1 MGVRRGPRAETGP
14 GARLEPDTAGYF
26 RRALETLQDGLSAEE
41 LGGTFRVS
49 ALSRYVP
56 RCCLALFH
64 VFTLFWGNCAVFPVS
79 RSLAALFAPNVLAEA
94 VAAGPGVALDPG
106 GSRVLQ
112 ALLPRAPLGV
122 LGRVLPPLVLG
133 GLGGPAGHPLGARV
147 LEAALGRVLPA
158 LGEAAGLEEEAAG
171 RTEEAV
177 GQLAA
182 AVGGDLVAFARH
194 PAGSFVVR
202 ALLRV
207 LGGVPGAGAP
217 EPPPGGAG
225 PKAEGAELPPSF
237 LPLLGQLADAF
248 QEQLPSLLS
257 PPGASL
263 CLQGALQ
270 ALHRSQSPACSRL
283 CDAVIGQL
291 APPSPAPAES
301 ALVRALQDPE
311 RSRLLEAAMA
321 VAGARRLRELFQ
333 QQLKGHLRG
342 VATHRVANHGLQRLL
357 DHAPADVVGEV
368 LCELGPAL
376 AEPLARGHPGVL
388 TALTGACRRHPGL
401 QQEALRHLFQAFGCW
416 EPRERRQGC
425 VALLGG
431 LRPFGGGDKDEGAEP
446 EPSLGPV
453 TLHGSLLLQH
463 LLHFG
468 DPGPVVGGLEAL
480 PPPALAALARSPPGS
495 RVWDAL
501 LASPTVPTRARRRLL
516 RKLKGHFLS
525 LACHRNGSRVL
536 DAVWASASAPARA
549 AIAGELA
556 SQREALQRDPHGR
569 GVART
574 LALDL
579 FLRRRRLWERL
590 QAAPDRRRGLLA
602 PVLED

>member
-1 MGVRRGPRAETGP
+1 MGVRRGARSQAGP
-14 GARLEPDTAGYF
+14 GPGPRLEPDAAGYF
-26 RRALETLQDGLSAEE
+26 RRALETLQEGLSAEE
-41 LGGTFRVS
+41 L
-49 ALSRYVP
+49 
-56 RCCLALFH
+56 
-64 VFTLFWGNCAVFPVS
+64 
-79 RSLAALFAPNVLAEA
+79 ALFAPNVLAEA

-112 ALLPRAPLGV
+112 ALLPQAPLGT
-122 LGRVLPPLVLG
+122 LARVLPPLVVG

-158 LGEAAGLEEEAAG
+158 LGEAAGQAGEAAG
-171 RTEEAV
+171 RVEEAV
-177 GQLAA
+177 GGLAA
-182 AVGGDLVAFARH
+182 AVRGDLVAFARH

-207 LGGVPGAGAP
+207 LAGAPGAGP
-217 EPPPGGAG
+217 PQLPPGGAE
-225 PKAEGAELPPSF
+225 PKGKGAELTLKGAELAAEGAELPPSF
-237 LPLLGQLADAF
+237 LLLLGQLAEAF
-248 QEQLPSLLS
+248 EEHLPSLLS
-257 PPGASL
+257 PAGASL
-263 CLQGALQ
+263 CLQVALEALQ
-270 ALHRSQSPACSRL
+270 RSQSPACSRL
-283 CDAVIGQL
+283 CDVLIGQL

-301 ALVRALQDPE
+301 ALVRGLQDPE

-321 VAGARRLRELFQ
+321 VAGPQRLRQLFQ
-333 QQLKGHLRG
+333 QQLKGRLRG
-342 VATHRVANHGLQRLL
+342 VAAHRVANHGLQRLL

-368 LCELGPAL
+368 LSELGPAL

-388 TALTGACRRHPGL
+388 VALLGACRRHPGL
-401 QQEALRHLFQAFGCW
+401 QQEALRCLFQAFGCW
-416 EPRERRQGC
+416 EPRERRKAC
-425 VALLGG
+425 VGLLAG
-431 LRPFGGGDKDEGAEP
+431 LRPFGGGDKDEEGAEP

-453 TLHGSLLLQH
+453 TLPGSLLLQH

-468 DPGPVVGGLEAL
+468 DPGPVLGGLAAL

-501 LASPTVPTRARRRLL
+501 LASPAVPPRARRRLL

-549 AIAGELA
+549 AIADELA
-556 SQREALQRDPHGR
+556 PQRQALQRDPHGR

-590 QAAPDRRRGLLA
+590 QAAPDRRHRLLG
-602 PVLED
+602 PLLED

>member
-1 MGVRRGPRAETGP
+1 MGVRRGARSQAGP
-14 GARLEPDTAGYF
+14 GPGPRLEPDAAGYF
-26 RRALETLQDGLSAEE
+26 RRALETLQEGLSAEE
-41 LGGTFRVS
+41 L
-49 ALSRYVP
+49 
-56 RCCLALFH
+56 
-64 VFTLFWGNCAVFPVS
+64 
-79 RSLAALFAPNVLAEA
+79 ALFAPNVLAEA

-112 ALLPRAPLGV
+112 ALLPQAPLGT
-122 LGRVLPPLVLG
+122 LARVLPPLVVG

-158 LGEAAGLEEEAAG
+158 LGEAAGQAGEAAG
-171 RTEEAV
+171 RVEEAV
-177 GQLAA
+177 GGLAA
-182 AVGGDLVAFARH
+182 AVRGDLVAFARH

-207 LGGVPGAGAP
+207 LAGAP
-217 EPPPGGAG
+217 GA
-225 PKAEGAELPPSF
+225 A
-237 LPLLGQLADAF
+237 
-248 QEQLPSLLS
+248 LLS
-257 PPGASL
+257 PAGASL
-263 CLQGALQ
+263 CLQVALEALQ
-270 ALHRSQSPACSRL
+270 RSQSPACSRL
-283 CDAVIGQL
+283 CDVLIGQL

-301 ALVRALQDPE
+301 ALVRGLQDPE

-321 VAGARRLRELFQ
+321 VAGPQRLRQLFQ
-333 QQLKGHLRG
+333 QQLKGRLRG
-342 VATHRVANHGLQRLL
+342 VAAHRVANHGLQRLL

-368 LCELGPAL
+368 LSELGPAL

-388 TALTGACRRHPGL
+388 VALLGACRRHPGL
-401 QQEALRHLFQAFGCW
+401 QQEALRCLFQAFGCW
-416 EPRERRQGC
+416 EPRERRKAC
-425 VALLGG
+425 VGLLAG
-431 LRPFGGGDKDEGAEP
+431 LRPFGGGDKDEEGAEP

-453 TLHGSLLLQH
+453 TLPGSLLLQH

-468 DPGPVVGGLEAL
+468 DPGPVLGGLAAL

-501 LASPTVPTRARRRLL
+501 LASPAVPPRARRRLL

-549 AIAGELA
+549 AIADELA
-556 SQREALQRDPHGR
+556 PQRQALQRDPHGR

-590 QAAPDRRRGLLA
+590 QAAPDRRHRLLG
-602 PVLED
+602 PLLED